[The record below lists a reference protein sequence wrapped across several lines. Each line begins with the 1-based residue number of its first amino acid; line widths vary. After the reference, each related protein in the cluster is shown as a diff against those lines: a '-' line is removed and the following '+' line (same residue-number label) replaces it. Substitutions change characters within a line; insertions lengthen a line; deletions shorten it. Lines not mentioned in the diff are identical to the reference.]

1 MEELINARRLR
12 YYEEMRMLM
21 YRLQNAYIQTP
32 TTVIDITNADV
43 QVEVRHDKL
52 SMQFESGPVAC

>member
-1 MEELINARRLR
+1 MALTGWSERTSGPREK
-12 YYEEMRMLM
+12 M

-32 TTVIDITNADV
+32 TTVINITNADV